1 MVLAGNLHPADLATM
16 SEQQLD
22 ELCDNLPSED
32 LQDAAPELPGSEHPA
47 YGDSE
52 IPS

>member
-1 MVLAGNLHPADLATM
+1 MMLAGNLHPADLAIM
-16 SEQQLD
+16 SEEQLA
-22 ELCDNLPSED
+22 ELCGDLPSEH